1 MGNTMSQSAIRSAVA
16 GVCAILLLLGAE
28 PKAFAQAGS
37 TGGTLGNT
45 DKSISGDRKE
55 APQESGH
62 QHKTKPAA
70 RADVPAKPAGGPKTF
85 QDPRINGAH
94 VNWCMTAQLGGCGQ
108 GAANAWCESK
118 GFSHATSFNWVV
130 KSPAISQG
138 DHVLCDGFCGS
149 FTYVT
154 CE

>member
-1 MGNTMSQSAIRSAVA
+1 MLRAPANLMTTA
-16 GVCAILLLLGAE
+16 LLGALALVAWAHIA
-28 PKAFAQAGS
+28 AFAQAGS

-45 DKSISGDRKE
+45 DKSLSGAREE
-55 APQESGH
+55 APQEGGH
-62 QHKTKPAA
+62 QHKATKPAERTDA
-70 RADVPAKPAGGPKTF
+70 PAKPTGGPKTF
-85 QDPRINGAH
+85 QDPKINGAH

-108 GAANAWCESK
+108 TAANAWCESK

-130 KSPAISQG
+130 KSPAITQG
-138 DHVLCDGFCGS
+138 DGVLCDGFCGA